1 MKKGIVFLI
10 VLFVPVAMFA
20 QGDNGDSGGLLM
32 GFLKDHWLALL
43 IGLLAFAEVVTR
55 LTPTKRDDTILEW
68 IKQIIGVVFPNR
80 KAGGGA
86 FKSHT
91 NK

>member
-1 MKKGIVFLI
+1 MLEFIVE
-10 VLFVPVAMFA
+10 
-20 QGDNGDSGGLLM
+20 
-32 GFLKDHWLALL
+32 HWLALL
-43 IGLLAFAEVVTR
+43 LGLIGFAEVITR
-55 LTPTKRDDTILEW
+55 LTPTQRDDTILEW

-80 KAGGGA
+80 KSGGGT